1 MTRVNTE
8 DQGVESRL
16 IAQRL
21 SLSLG
26 MAEIHTPS
34 STLQK
39 RQSRLR
45 WTLMLVW
52 FCTSFGPGFFA
63 HDLAIEVH
71 GWPLYFWMA
80 AQGSLLVFVAIVVIY
95 AWLMNRWEA
104 QEAAAQRKNP
114 EGHPD
119 THWPGPH

>member
-1 MTRVNTE
+1 
-8 DQGVESRL
+8 VERRL

-26 MAEIHTPS
+26 MADVHTPS
-34 STLQK
+34 TPLQK

-45 WTLMLVW
+45 WTLVLVW
-52 FCTSFGPGFFA
+52 VCTSFGPGFFA
-63 HDLAIEVH
+63 RDLAIEVH

-80 AQGSLLVFVAIVVIY
+80 AQGSLLIFVAIVVVY

-104 QEAAAQRKNP
+104 EEAASLHVESRL
-114 EGHPD
+114 PD
-119 THWPGPH
+119 